1 MNSRSGHA
9 GQTIIDTAASPRRWA
24 RWGSKAVASA
34 ALGVLATL
42 AGCGSNSDDFFMPY
56 AFAELGQPNYNSAG
70 SNFSAK
76 PSAVNAKGVASP
88 FGGAAVYVNG
98 PTTLFYVADTGNNR
112 ILGWKSIP
120 LSSSTPPD
128 FVLGQSNF
136 TSNSLG
142 ANANQ
147 LNGPSSVRVETN
159 PANPAVVR
167 LVVADTGNS
176 RVLVWNTLPTT
187 TAAAADEVIG
197 QSGFGVAN
205 SNPNQ
210 GAAAPSATTLK
221 GPTDAAIAFGKMFIV
236 DNGNDRVLI
245 YNDPGS
251 SLANNQAAD
260 VVLGQPDMVTDQA
273 GCVGTNLSTACTSTT
288 GVNIANFVNSSKQL
302 YKPTGLDTNGTKLLV
317 ADTGNNRVMY
327 WQNIPQPNASQA
339 DGVGASSVVGVNAF
353 NTTSNGSN
361 GPAGLNSPTGVA
373 GLSGNSA
380 GFYVA
385 DRGNNRV
392 LFYASLPVQNGQ
404 PASTVLGQST
414 FTRDAANDDN
424 QDGVSDAPSGTS
436 GSGSLSVPSQRT
448 LNGPSGVIVY
458 NGVLYVTDTAN
469 NRIMEFSA
477 N

>member
-1 MNSRSGHA
+1 MNSRSGRA
-9 GQTIIDTAASPRRWA
+9 GHTVIETAASPRRA
-24 RWGSKAVASA
+24 LRACRLAAAGI

-42 AGCGSNSDDFFMPY
+42 AGCGSNSDNFFLPS

-76 PSAVNAKGVASP
+76 PSTTNAKGLASP
-88 FGGAAVYVNG
+88 FGGVAVYVNG
-98 PTTLFYVADTGNNR
+98 ATTLFYVVDTGNNR

-142 ANANQ
+142 ASASQ

-176 RVLVWNTLPTT
+176 RVLVWNTLPNTT
-187 TAAAADEVIG
+187 GAAANEVIG

-205 SNPNQ
+205 VNPNQ
-210 GAAAPSATTLK
+210 GNAAPSAGTLK

-245 YNDPGS
+245 YDVSS
-251 SLANNQAAD
+251 SLTDGMSAT

-273 GCVGTNLSTACTSTT
+273 HCIGSSLSTACTTTT
-288 GVNIANFVNSSKQL
+288 GVNIANFVNSRTQL
-302 YKPTGLDTNGTKLLV
+302 YSPTGLDTNGTKLLV

-327 WQNIPQPNASQA
+327 WATIPVPNASQA
-339 DGVGASSVVGVNAF
+339 DGSGASFAVGVSAF
-353 NTTSNGSN
+353 GTTSNGSN
-361 GPAGLNSPTGVA
+361 GAAGLHSPTGVA

-385 DRGNNRV
+385 DSANNRV
-392 LFYASLPVQNGQ
+392 LFYASLPVQNG
-404 PASTVLGQST
+404 PSASAVFGQST

-424 QDGVSDAPSGTS
+424 QDGTSDAPSGTS
-436 GSGSLSVPSQRT
+436 GNGSLSVPSQRT
-448 LNGPSGVIVY
+448 LNGPSGVTVY

-469 NRIMEFSA
+469 NRIMEFSSF
-477 N
+477 